1 MKKNVKLNEAI
12 LTLKKDRTSIKTK
25 INRLIKEDDS
35 KSKYKELIILTK
47 KLSNIDKKLISKGV
61 KLREVADPDVLK
73 YTYWENK
80 LKNYKETPKK
90 VKNKTEIKSAKQNK
104 KSVYNIM
111 LCWTSRL
118 EYCVCDSIITAIRNY
133 LIKVGLE
140 KVDSCSTKFIDKI
153 EYCETYQITTTKDI
167 FKLILD
173 TAQYILDISANSTY
187 DKCNIGV
194 FGKDIMI

>member
-1 MKKNVKLNEAI
+1 MKNEKLNEAI

-25 INRLIKEDDS
+25 INRLIKKDDS

-61 KLREVADPDVLK
+61 KLRETADPDILK
-73 YTYWENK
+73 SAYWENK

-90 VKNKTEIKSAKQNK
+90 VKKKTELKSTKQDK
-104 KSVYNIM
+104 KSLYNIM

-118 EYCVCDSIITAIRNY
+118 EYCVCDSIITAIRDY
-133 LIKVGLE
+133 LTKVGLE
-140 KVDSCSTKFIDKI
+140 KVDSNITKFIDKI

-187 DKCNIGV
+187 EKCNVGV
-194 FGKDIMI
+194 FGKDIML